1 MGFSPNT
8 SDLIDTPSRILRS
21 EAPREDDKTIIR
33 RALSMFQ
40 EAVRHPVARS
50 WRANA
55 SKCYRYREGDQWTA
69 AELKELAD
77 RGQPASVL
85 NEIKPIVDR
94 LQGQIIGTRQ
104 TTGFLGRNV
113 PADDDV
119 ANVLSDIDRFVDQDN
134 GYEFLEPEITLDGT
148 TGGIGWLRCDVG
160 LNAMGQARIEETVE
174 NPFYMFPDPYFK
186 KPDLS
191 DARYICQS
199 KWIDLEECIA
209 LAPEKETQLI
219 HSMNVR
225 DYLVDADM
233 GFDASLRNDPLMV
246 FFDYDRYRVRPVEFW
261 YRRKMKRYQI
271 FTPDGSIP
279 LTLPMGSKDLASIE
293 RHLPAA
299 SFLSKPV
306 IVDQMWCGMFLG
318 SVLLF
323 HYQSPRQHQLFPW
336 VPFIPDRK
344 KNGEFLGAVLNIIPI
359 QDSINKRESKA
370 VNMLSNRRIIAEKNA
385 IADPEDAQTENAKAD
400 GYVEVEVGAL
410 ANGRVHF
417 PDNQD
422 VGQAQVVL
430 MQESKAAMPRVS
442 GVPDESMGFRSE
454 VRSGVGIAKKQ
465 HMGNMIQ
472 SPMITNVRR
481 YRFAKANLKFYL
493 IKEVF
498 TKEMTFQVTDDPNA
512 ARTVQLTKDHLT
524 AIKQRTYDVV
534 VTDMP
539 DYTTLREQELDMM
552 FKLLPQAA
560 SLGPGMMKFAL
571 SLTNLRE
578 KKALMATLDQAMQ
591 PAPDRPKLSLSMT
604 WADLS
609 DEEKAFVA
617 MTSMQSPE
625 LAQFLA
631 KRSGDPAWFV
641 KVKADLAKTQI
652 QEGTRASIERG
663 KVDFNAMATAMEGML
678 QSREA
683 TSDHD
688 MMEGMDNGEGAANP
702 ASGAAESE

>member
-1 MGFSPNT
+1 
-8 SDLIDTPSRILRS
+8 
-21 EAPREDDKTIIR
+21 
-33 RALSMFQ
+33 
-40 EAVRHPVARS
+40 
-50 WRANA
+50 
-55 SKCYRYREGDQWTA
+55 
-69 AELKELAD
+69 
-77 RGQPASVL
+77 
-85 NEIKPIVDR
+85 
-94 LQGQIIGTRQ
+94 
-104 TTGFLGRNV
+104 
-113 PADDDV
+113 
-119 ANVLSDIDRFVDQDN
+119 
-134 GYEFLEPEITLDGT
+134 
-148 TGGIGWLRCDVG
+148 
-160 LNAMGQARIEETVE
+160 
-174 NPFYMFPDPYFK
+174 
-186 KPDLS
+186 
-191 DARYICQS
+191 
-199 KWIDLEECIA
+199 
-209 LAPEKETQLI
+209 
-219 HSMNVR
+219 
-225 DYLVDADM
+225 
-233 GFDASLRNDPLMV
+233 
-246 FFDYDRYRVRPVEFW
+246 
-261 YRRKMKRYQI
+261 
-271 FTPDGSIP
+271 
-279 LTLPMGSKDLASIE
+279 
-293 RHLPAA
+293 
-299 SFLSKPV
+299 
-306 IVDQMWCGMFLG
+306 
-318 SVLLF
+318 
-323 HYQSPRQHQLFPW
+323 
-336 VPFIPDRK
+336 
-344 KNGEFLGAVLNIIPI
+344 
-359 QDSINKRESKA
+359 
-370 VNMLSNRRIIAEKNA
+370 
-385 IADPEDAQTENAKAD
+385 
-400 GYVEVEVGAL
+400 
-410 ANGRVHF
+410 
-417 PDNQD
+417 
-422 VGQAQVVL
+422 

-560 SLGPGMMKFAL
+560 TLGPGMMKFAL

-631 KRSGDPAWFV
+631 NRSGDPAWFV

-702 ASGAAESE
+702 APGAAESE